1 MSTVVNDTV
10 ADIAERQNIDV
21 QKLLDNIALAGLPQK
36 ESTDSISSQDV
47 AVLVDYMRKQQST
60 VSGTEDSR
68 PEDRQ
73 TASAGSGVGRRDAP
87 GGVGTLTRSRPT
99 SLGLQRPSSTVRVAK
114 VRRRRI
120 VRKESPAQGSP
131 TAPSIE
137 PPTPATPPSAID
149 AGAAV
154 KESEIG
160 VTDDQVQSKAQTA
173 KTSTESIPPTTKP
186 SGSELSQLELEKER
200 IRQEEAKRVAAEEEI
215 RRKQQER
222 SEESRQRQEAER
234 LRSEELER
242 ARVDREKA
250 QEQAREEEVRR
261 QREVAEA
268 AARAEAE
275 AINVERGGKRRDE
288 RKQRG
293 GRTSISEPL
302 DLRGAGAKRSTSSR
316 RRTLRERSKKR
327 TFEVTKTGGEFSKPI
342 EKVVHDVEISEAITV
357 GELARKMSVKS
368 AEVIT
373 TLMKLGEMVTINQ
386 TIDTDTATL
395 VVEEMGHRAHIV
407 SSDPMEEELVAA
419 QQMEG
424 TAESRSP
431 VIVVMGHVDHG
442 KTSLLDYIRN
452 SRVVSEEQG
461 GITQHIGAYHLTTP
475 HGSMTFLDTPGHA
488 AFSAMRARGAS
499 ATDIAVLVC
508 AADDGVMP
516 QTEEAVQHALAA
528 KVPMIVAVNKID
540 LPGVDPGRVR
550 NELNAIGVT
559 PEEWGGET
567 QFVDVSAETGEG
579 IEDLLTSISL
589 LAEVHEFKAY
599 PESIAKGVVI
609 ESKLDRGRGPVA
621 TLLVQNGTLR
631 KGDIVLAGEYFGK
644 VRSLVN
650 DQGAVV
656 DEAMPSIPV
665 EVLGLNGAPSAGDDF
680 NVALDERQARQLASS
695 RLTKNQQKHTVLRQ
709 TSRLESMFANLG
721 RGEKRILNIV
731 LKTDVRGSLEAISH
745 ACAEIGNDEVAVQV
759 LGSGVGGITESDVNM
774 SIAYDAMIFGFNV
787 RLDNAAK
794 RIVEQNSVEVRYY
807 SIIYE
812 LLDDIKRILEDMLV
826 PELREEI
833 LGTAEVRDVFHSPRF
848 GNVAGCMVVEGSVSR
863 NKKIRVLR
871 DSTVIYEGELESL
884 RRFKDDVLEVRN
896 GFECGIGVRNYNDVR
911 EGDRIEVFESREV
924 ARAL

>member
-1 MSTVVNDTV
+1 MSSVVNDTV

-47 AVLVDYMRKQQST
+47 AILVDYMRKQQSAT
-60 VSGTEDSR
+60 TGTEDTR
-68 PEDRQ
+68 QNDRQ
-73 TASAGSGVGRRDAP
+73 SATGASGAARRDAT
-87 GGVGTLTRSRPT
+87 GGVGTITRSRPT
-99 SLGLQRPSSTVRVAK
+99 TLGLQRSASTVRVAK

-120 VRKESPAQGSP
+120 VRKEAP
-131 TAPSIE
+131 TPETATPTSIE
-137 PPTPATPPSAID
+137 PTPTAAEPEATETTTGIRDTASKATEEQVQARATPEAAQPASA
-149 AGAAV
+149 
-154 KESEIG
+154 
-160 VTDDQVQSKAQTA
+160 
-173 KTSTESIPPTTKP
+173 P
-186 SGSELSQLELEKER
+186 SGEELSQLELEKER

-234 LRSEELER
+234 LRTEELER
-242 ARVDREKA
+242 ARIDREKA
-250 QEQAREEEVRR
+250 LEQAREEEKRK
-261 QREVAEA
+261 QREAADA
-268 AARAEAE
+268 AARAEAA
-275 AINVERGGKRRDE
+275 AITVERGGKRRDE

-293 GRTSISEPL
+293 GRAGVGEPL
-302 DLRGAGAKRSTSSR
+302 DLRGTGSKRAATSR
-316 RRTLRERSKKR
+316 RRTLRERNKKR
-327 TFEVTKTGGEFSKPI
+327 SFEVTKTGGEFSKPV
-342 EKVVHDVEISEAITV
+342 ERVVHDVEISEAITV
-357 GELARKMSVKS
+357 GELARRMSVKS

-386 TIDTDTATL
+386 TIDTDTASL

-407 SSDPMEEELVAA
+407 SSDPMEEELVSA
-419 QQMEG
+419 QQTEG
-424 TAESRSP
+424 PPEGRSP

-442 KTSLLDYIRN
+442 KTSLLDYIRK
-452 SRVVSEEQG
+452 SRVVNEEQG
-461 GITQHIGAYHLTTP
+461 GITQHIGAYHLDTP

-499 ATDIAVLVC
+499 ATDIVVLVC

-540 LPGVDPGRVR
+540 LPGVDPARVR

-559 PEEWGGET
+559 PDEWGGET

-579 IEDLLTSISL
+579 IEDLLTAISL

-631 KGDIVLAGEYFGK
+631 KGDIVLAGEYYGR

-650 DQGAVV
+650 DQAQVV
-656 DEAMPSIPV
+656 DEAAPSIPV

-680 NVALDERQARQLASS
+680 NVTLDERQARQLASS
-695 RLTKNQQKHTVLRQ
+695 RLTKNQQKQTVLRQ

-731 LKTDVRGSLEAISH
+731 LKADVRGSLEAIAQ
-745 ACAEIGNDEVAVQV
+745 ACADIGNDEVAVQV

-774 SIAYDAMIFGFNV
+774 SLAYDAMIFGFNV

-794 RIVEQNSVEVRYY
+794 RIVEQNSLEVRYY

-826 PELREEI
+826 PEVREEI

-848 GNVAGCMVVEGSVSR
+848 GNIAGCMVVEGLVSR

-884 RRFKDDVLEVRN
+884 RRFKDDVIEVRN

-911 EGDRIEVFESREV
+911 EGDRIEVFEAREV

>member
-1 MSTVVNDTV
+1 MSTVINDTV

-36 ESTDSISSQDV
+36 ESTDSISRQDL
-47 AVLVDYMRKQQST
+47 AVLVDYMRKQQSAA
-60 VSGTEDSR
+60 GGAEDSR
-68 PEDRQ
+68 QVDRQ
-73 TASAGSGVGRRDAP
+73 STSAASGSARRDAS
-87 GGVGTLTRSRPT
+87 GGVGTISRSRPT
-99 SLGLQRPSSTVRVAK
+99 TLGLQRSASTVRVAK

-120 VRKESPAQGSP
+120 VRKDAPTPEPSPPVSAEPTP
-131 TAPSIE
+131 TAAAAE
-137 PPTPATPPSAID
+137 AAE
-149 AGAAV
+149 GAAAIRDSGAGSA
-154 KESEIG
+154 EEQI
-160 VTDDQVQSKAQTA
+160 QAKA
-173 KTSTESIPPTTKP
+173 TSGSTQPQPTTAP
-186 SGSELSQLELEKER
+186 TGEELSQLELEKER

-234 LRSEELER
+234 LRTEELER
-242 ARVDREKA
+242 ERIDREKA
-250 QEQAREEEVRR
+250 REQAREEEARKK
-261 QREVAEA
+261 REAAEA
-268 AARAEAE
+268 AARAEAA
-275 AINVERGGKRRDE
+275 AINVERSGGKRRDE

-293 GRTSISEPL
+293 GRTSIGEPL
-302 DLRGAGAKRSTSSR
+302 DLRGTGSKRATSSR

-327 TFEVTKTGGEFSKPI
+327 SFEVTKTGGEFSKPV
-342 EKVVHDVEISEAITV
+342 EKVVHDVELSGAISV

-386 TIDTDTATL
+386 TIDTDTASL
-395 VVEEMGHRAHIV
+395 VIEEMGHRAHIV

-419 QQMEG
+419 QQTEG
-424 TAESRSP
+424 AAASRSP

-442 KTSLLDYIRN
+442 KTSLLDYIRKT
-452 SRVVSEEQG
+452 RVVNEEQG
-461 GITQHIGAYHLTTP
+461 GITQHIGAYHLETP

-488 AFSAMRARGAS
+488 AFSAMRARGAN
-499 ATDIAVLVC
+499 ATDIVVLVC

-550 NELNAIGVT
+550 NELSAIGVT
-559 PEEWGGET
+559 PDEWGGDT

-579 IEDLLTSISL
+579 IEDLLTAISL

-631 KGDIVLAGEYFGK
+631 KGDIVLAGECYGR
-644 VRSLVN
+644 VRSLVD
-650 DQGAVV
+650 DQGKVV
-656 DEAMPSIPV
+656 EEAAPSIPV

-680 NVALDERQARQLASS
+680 DVTLDERQARQLASA
-695 RLTKNQQKHTVLRQ
+695 RLAKNQQKQTVLRQ

-731 LKTDVRGSLEAISH
+731 LKTDVRGSLEAITQ
-745 ACAEIGNDEVAVQV
+745 ACSDIGNDEVSVQV

-774 SIAYDAMIFGFNV
+774 SLAYDAMIFGFNV

-794 RIVEQNSVEVRYY
+794 RIVEQHSLEVRYY

-826 PELREEI
+826 PEVREEI
-833 LGTAEVRDVFHSPRF
+833 VGTAEVRDVFHSPRF
-848 GNVAGCMVVEGSVSR
+848 GSIAGCMVVEGLVAR

-884 RRFKDDVLEVRN
+884 RRFKDDVIEVRN

>member
-1 MSTVVNDTV
+1 MSTVINDTV

-47 AVLVDYMRKQQST
+47 AVLVDYMRKQQSAA
-60 VSGTEDSR
+60 SGAEDSR
-68 PEDRQ
+68 QGDRQ
-73 TASAGSGVGRRDAP
+73 SASAGSGATRRDASS
-87 GGVGTLTRSRPT
+87 GVGTLTRTRPST
-99 SLGLQRPSSTVRVAK
+99 LGLQRSASTVRVAK

-120 VRKESPAQGSP
+120 VRKDAPAQD
-131 TAPSIE
+131 TQ
-137 PPTPATPPSAID
+137 PPISAEQTTPAAQSEAAEGAAAIRD
-149 AGAAV
+149 AGASA
-154 KESEIG
+154 
-160 VTDDQVQSKAQTA
+160 TDDQIQAKAPTGAEQPQTVQ
-173 KTSTESIPPTTKP
+173 PTTKP
-186 SGSELSQLELEKER
+186 TGEELSQLELEKER

-234 LRSEELER
+234 LRTEELER
-242 ARVDREKA
+242 ARIDREKA
-250 QEQAREEEVRR
+250 QELAREEEQRK
-261 QREVAEA
+261 QREAADA

-288 RKQRG
+288 RKQRS
-293 GRTSISEPL
+293 GRTGVGEPL
-302 DLRGAGAKRSTSSR
+302 DLRGVGSKRTASSR
-316 RRTLRERSKKR
+316 RRTLRERNKKR
-327 TFEVTKTGGEFSKPI
+327 SFEVTKTGGEFSRPV

-357 GELARKMSVKS
+357 GELARRMSVKS

-386 TIDTDTATL
+386 TIDTDTASL
-395 VVEEMGHRAHIV
+395 VVEEMGHRAHLV

-419 QQMEG
+419 QQTEG

-442 KTSLLDYIRN
+442 KTSLLDYIRK
-452 SRVVSEEQG
+452 SRVVNEEQG

-540 LPGVDPGRVR
+540 LPGVDPARVR

-559 PEEWGGET
+559 PDEWGGET

-579 IEDLLTSISL
+579 IEDLLTAISL

-599 PESIAKGVVI
+599 PESSARGVVI

-631 KGDIVLAGEYFGK
+631 KGDIVLAGECYGR

-650 DQGAVV
+650 DQGKVV
-656 DEAMPSIPV
+656 SEAAPSIPV

-680 NVALDERQARQLASS
+680 NVTLDERQARQLATS
-695 RLTKNQQKHTVLRQ
+695 RLAKNQQKQTALRQ

-731 LKTDVRGSLEAISH
+731 LKTDVRGSLEAISQ
-745 ACAEIGNDEVAVQV
+745 ACADIGNDEVAVQV

-774 SIAYDAMIFGFNV
+774 SLAYDAMIFGFNV

-794 RIVEQNSVEVRYY
+794 RIVEQNSLDVRYY

-812 LLDDIKRILEDMLV
+812 LLDDIKKILEDMLI
-826 PELREEI
+826 PEVREEI

-848 GNVAGCMVVEGSVSR
+848 GNIAGCMVVEGLVSR

-884 RRFKDDVLEVRN
+884 RRFKDDVVEVRN